1 MPRSQ
6 VRQSAESRK
15 GSNLAYLD
23 TGRTRVD
30 QEPLA
35 FSRRGGPSVSGKGS
49 EGGGSKERAEL
60 QKPSCYCSV
69 CGRKR
74 TTNEEL

>member
-1 MPRSQ
+1 M
-6 VRQSAESRK
+6 
-15 GSNLAYLD
+15 
-23 TGRTRVD
+23 D

-60 QKPSCYCSV
+60 QKPSCYFSV